1 MLDSKLVQLQLLAVM
16 SHQDIP
22 VSAIKT
28 VAISIHTDLVRLNFL
43 DQVQNSLSTLTALS
57 P

>member
-16 SHQDIP
+16 SHQDIL
-22 VSAIKT
+22 VSAIKMG
-28 VAISIHTDLVRLNFL
+28 AISIHTDLVRLNFL